1 MAFVTPLYLK
11 SGVGDPA
18 ITYSAQQDRAGLLG
32 TIFSREGV
40 LDKDANHLKVSQR
53 GLGANLSVDVAAGRC
68 AIMGDDVA
76 DQGTYVCH
84 STTVVNLSLNKPASG
99 TYTHRIIARVRDK
112 LANGVWAGYDWLV
125 EVLPDVG
132 SGTPSTPNSAISL
145 ATVAVSSTATS
156 IVDANVT
163 DTRSR
168 ASVGT
173 PALTGNMIASGIHSG
188 YGGRDATRPLTWSKN
203 PDGWVQLAGWIRRSD
218 PNTAISANTTYW
230 FDGASGAN
238 PLLPA
243 DARPAGIRDFIGMT
257 SSGYVHFAVYTSG
270 AMSFRF
276 NYNTT
281 LVQNV
286 TWFSFDNCMFRANA
300 F

>member
-40 LDKDANHLKVSQR
+40 LDKDANHLKVTQR
-53 GLGANLSVDVAAGRC
+53 TLGANLSVDVAPGRC
-68 AIMGDDVA
+68 AIMGDDIA

-84 STTVVNLSLNKPASG
+84 STTAVNLSLTKPASG

-112 LANGVWAGYDWLV
+112 LSNGVFTTYDWVV

-132 SGTPSTPNSAISL
+132 SGTPNTPNTAISL
-145 ATVAVSSTATS
+145 ATVAVASNATS
-156 IVDANVT
+156 VVAANIT
-163 DTRSR
+163 DTRAR

-173 PALTGNMIASGIHSG
+173 PALTGTMLESGIHSA

-203 PDGWVQLAGWIRRSD
+203 PDGWVQLGGWLRRSD
-218 PNTAISANTTYW
+218 PNTGITANATYY
-230 FDGASGAN
+230 FDGVGGTS
-238 PLLPA
+238 PMLPV
-243 DARPAGIRDFIGMT
+243 DARPSGVRDFIGLT
-257 SSGYVHFAVYTSG
+257 AAGFVHFAVYTSG

-276 NYNTT
+276 TYNTT
-281 LVQNV
+281 LVQNS
-286 TWFSFDNCMFRANA
+286 TWFSFDGCMYRANS